1 VKKDS
6 SGRAVVEQDAPL
18 TLGEALVELERQAR
32 QVVGLIAYDQV
43 RRDTTHRDHA
53 GLCGIETAIAD
64 VVVALA
70 KRRM

>member
-18 TLGEALVELERQAR
+18 TLGEALNALEFHARQAA
-32 QVVGLIAYDQV
+32 GLIASDAI
-43 RRDTTHRDHA
+43 RGDTRHRDHA
-53 GLCGIETAIAD
+53 DLSAIEVRLAD
-64 VVVALA
+64 LLVPLA